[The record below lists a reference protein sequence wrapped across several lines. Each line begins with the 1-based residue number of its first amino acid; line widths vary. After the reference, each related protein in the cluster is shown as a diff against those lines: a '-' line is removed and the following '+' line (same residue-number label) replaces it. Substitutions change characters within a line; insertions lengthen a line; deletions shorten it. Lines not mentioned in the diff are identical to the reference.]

1 MKISDTRERILKEA
15 LGLFSEYGY
24 DEVSTQQIA
33 AAVGIK
39 APSLYNHFKSKQ
51 AIFDEIAAEASKKYN
66 EFTNTLSVHMHS
78 AEDDGEVFEK
88 ITKEELI
95 EKVTQIFLYSI
106 HDEFVSRMRRMMTI
120 EQFRSPELA
129 AAYTKRYVDDI
140 VDYHENI
147 FSHLIKSNT
156 IMGGNPK
163 AFALAYTAPILS
175 LIGICDR
182 QPQKEDECVKMLKN
196 HVALF
201 FDSVNKQAK
210 KNQSEE
216 K

>member
-1 MKISDTRERILKEA
+1 
-15 LGLFSEYGY
+15 
-24 DEVSTQQIA
+24 
-33 AAVGIK
+33 
-39 APSLYNHFKSKQ
+39 
-51 AIFDEIAAEASKKYN
+51 
-66 EFTNTLSVHMHS
+66 
-78 AEDDGEVFEK
+78 
-88 ITKEELI
+88 
-95 EKVTQIFLYSI
+95 
-106 HDEFVSRMRRMMTI
+106 MTI

>member
-1 MKISDTRERILKEA
+1 MSTHNFLARFSKEYQYVTSFIYCSHVVLALTRKSSI
-15 LGLFSEYGY
+15 GIG
-24 DEVSTQQIA
+24 IA
-33 AAVGIK
+33 AA
-39 APSLYNHFKSKQ
+39 
-51 AIFDEIAAEASKKYN
+51 
-66 EFTNTLSVHMHS
+66 TVH
-78 AEDDGEVFEK
+78 
-88 ITKEELI
+88 
-95 EKVTQIFLYSI
+95 
-106 HDEFVSRMRRMMTI
+106 
-120 EQFRSPELA
+120 
-129 AAYTKRYVDDI
+129 
-140 VDYHENI
+140 HENI